1 MFENETTVINSF
13 IIGEGILS
21 GGNFKRVANS
31 FMKNVVILICSQ
43 LLIKVLGLVY
53 KLVITNIEGFG
64 DAGLGYYSAGY
75 QIYALLLTLSS
86 IGIPSVISKLV
97 SERIAIGDTKGAQR
111 IFKVAF
117 RFFTIVGLVLSI
129 GLFFGSN
136 FIANNI
142 LNVPDVAYVMKVLS
156 PAIVFVAMSAVLRG
170 YFSGQQNMKPTSVS
184 QTLEQFL
191 NCVLSITFV
200 YACIGKD
207 SYIMAAAGNLSTT
220 CAIVITFIYLLR
232 YYRYN
237 KLRTRG
243 SIESPEKHKS
253 NKELLKTILG
263 ISIPITISSL
273 ISVIS
278 GVIDTATV
286 SNCMQIAF
294 NNGNSKEA
302 LEQIAMSAT
311 GILSKVDTLVSF
323 PLAINIAFST
333 ALVPAISEALAKKD
347 KKTASKRLSFSFFAS
362 LVIILPCSIGFIV
375 LADPILRMLYPTA
388 SEGAGVFTIASVSMI
403 LTALSSTL
411 TGGLYGVNQSKIP
424 AIAAGLGALIKFIL
438 NMILISNP
446 NIGIYGASISSFI
459 YALIVFFICYKV
471 MNRCVNMHIKFKT
484 HVVKPLI
491 SAAGMGA
498 VVFLGYKLF
507 SSFLGNTTSTIF
519 SIILG
524 AISYSIFIL
533 LTKALTK
540 ENIMMIPY
548 GTKIYEILVRIGIYK
563 EKKEVL
569 K

>member
-1 MFENETTVINSF
+1 MSK
-13 IIGEGILS
+13 
-21 GGNFKRVANS
+21 GNIKRVANS
-31 FMKNVVILICSQ
+31 FMKNVLILICSQ

-53 KLVITNIEGFG
+53 KLVITNVEGFG
-64 DAGLGYYSAGY
+64 NTGLGYYAAGY

-117 RFFTIVGLVLSI
+117 RFFTTVGLVLSI
-129 GLFFGSN
+129 GLYLGSD

-207 SYIMAAAGNLSTT
+207 PYIMAAAGNLSTT
-220 CAIVITFIYLLR
+220 CAIVITFIYLIR
-232 YYRYN
+232 YYKTH
-237 KLRTRG
+237 KLRTKG
-243 SIESPEKHKS
+243 SIPSPEREKS

-294 NNGNSKEA
+294 SDGNSKEA

-347 KKTASKRLSFSFFAS
+347 KKTASRRLSFSFFAS
-362 LVIILPCSIGFIV
+362 LIIILPCAMGFIA
-375 LADPILRMLYPTA
+375 LADPILKMLYPTA
-388 SEGAGVFTIASVSMI
+388 SDGAGVFMIASVSMI
-403 LTALSSTL
+403 LTALASTL

-424 AIAAGLGALIKFIL
+424 AIAAGLGAFIKFIL

-446 NIGIYGASISSFI
+446 NIGVYGASISSFV
-459 YALIVFFICYKV
+459 YAVIVFFICYKV

-484 HVVKPLI
+484 HVMKPLM
-491 SAAGMGA
+491 SAIGMGII
-498 VVFLGYKLF
+498 VFCGYSLLSNVF
-507 SSFLGNTTSTIF
+507 GNTVSTIL
-519 SIILG
+519 SILLG
-524 AISYSIFIL
+524 AISYCLLIL
-533 LTKALTK
+533 FTKTLTK
-540 ENIMMIPY
+540 EDILNIPY
-548 GTKIYEILVRIGIYK
+548 GTKLYKVLVKFGIYK
-563 EKKEVL
+563 EEKEEL

>member
-1 MFENETTVINSF
+1 M
-13 IIGEGILS
+13 S
-21 GGNFKRVANS
+21 GGNLKRAANS

-64 DAGLGYYSAGY
+64 DTGLGYYSAGY

-111 IFKVAF
+111 IFKIAF
-117 RFFTIVGLVLSI
+117 RFFTTLGLILSI
-129 GLFFGSN
+129 GLYLSSN

-207 SYIMAAAGNLSTT
+207 AYIMAAAGNLSTT
-220 CAIVITFIYLLR
+220 CAIVITFAYLFR
-232 YYRYN
+232 YYKHN
-237 KLRTRG
+237 KLITKG
-243 SIESPEKHKS
+243 SIESPEKNKS

-286 SNCMQIAF
+286 SNCMQIAYS
-294 NNGNSKEA
+294 NGNTKEA

-311 GILSKVDTLVSF
+311 GILSKIDTLVSF
-323 PLAINIAFST
+323 PLAINLAFST

-347 KKTASKRLSFSFFAS
+347 KKTASRRLSFSFFAS
-362 LVIILPCSIGFIV
+362 LIIILPCSIGFIV
-375 LADPILRMLYPTA
+375 LADPILRLLYPTA
-388 SEGAGVFTIASVSMI
+388 SSGAGVFMIASVSMI
-403 LTALSSTL
+403 LSALSQTM

-424 AIAAGLGALIKFIL
+424 AIAAGLGAVIKFIL

-459 YALIVFFICYKV
+459 YSVIVFFICYKV

-484 HVVKPLI
+484 HILKPLI
-491 SAAGMGA
+491 SAFGMGII
-498 VVFLGYKLF
+498 VFCAYNILNSVF
-507 SSFLGNTTSTIF
+507 GNAISTILA
-519 SIILG
+519 IILG
-524 AISYSIFIL
+524 AISYSLLIL
-533 LTKALTK
+533 FTKTLTK
-540 ENIMMIPY
+540 EDILMIPY
-548 GTKIYEILVRIGIYK
+548 GTKIYKLLIKFKIYK
-563 EKKEVL
+563 EEKDEL
-569 K
+569 E

>member
-1 MFENETTVINSF
+1 MK
-13 IIGEGILS
+13 G
-21 GGNFKRVANS
+21 KRLKKTANS
-31 FMKNVVILICSQ
+31 FMKNVVILIFSQ

-53 KLVITNIEGFG
+53 KLVITNIPGFG
-64 DAGLGYYSAGY
+64 DTGLGYYSAGY

-117 RFFTIVGLVLSI
+117 KFFTTIGFILSI
-129 GLFFGSN
+129 GLFLGADI
-136 FIANNI
+136 IANNI

-207 SYIMAAAGNLSTT
+207 TYIMAAAGNLSTT
-220 CAIVITFIYLLR
+220 CAIVITFVYLIM
-232 YYRYN
+232 YFKKN
-237 KLRTRG
+237 KLDTSD
-243 SIESPEKHKS
+243 SIISPEKKKT

-263 ISIPITISSL
+263 ISIPITVSSL

-286 SNCMQIAF
+286 SNCMQIAYSEAVA
-294 NNGNSKEA
+294 SKEE

-323 PLAINIAFST
+323 PLAINLAFST
-333 ALVPAISEALAKKD
+333 ALTPAISEALAKKD
-347 KKTASKRLSFSFFAS
+347 KRTASRRLSFSFFAS
-362 LVIILPCSIGFIV
+362 LIIILPCAIGFIA
-375 LADPILRMLYPTA
+375 LSEQILKMLYPTA
-388 SEGAGVFTIASVSMI
+388 SDGAGIFMIASVSMI
-403 LTALSSTL
+403 LTALSQTL

-424 AIAAGLGALIKFIL
+424 AIAAGLGAVIKFIL

-446 NIGIYGASISSFI
+446 NIGIYGASISSFV
-459 YALIVFFICYKV
+459 YQVIVFFICYNV
-471 MNRCVNMHIKFKT
+471 MNRCVNMKIKFKT
-484 HVVKPLI
+484 HILKPVI
-491 SAAGMGA
+491 SALGMGL
-498 VVFLGYKLF
+498 VVFLGYRLF
-507 SSFLGNTTSTIF
+507 SGFLGNTISTII

-524 AISYSIFIL
+524 AISYCALIL
-533 LTKALTK
+533 FTKTLK
-540 ENIMMIPY
+540 KDDIMMIPY
-548 GTKIYEILVRIGIYK
+548 GTKIYDVLVRIKIYK
-563 EKKEVL
+563 EE
-569 K
+569 

>member
-1 MFENETTVINSF
+1 M
-13 IIGEGILS
+13 S
-21 GGNFKRVANS
+21 GGSFKRAAHS
-31 FMKNVVILICSQ
+31 FMRNVVILICSQ

-111 IFKVAF
+111 IFKIAF
-117 RFFTIVGLVLSI
+117 RFFTTLGLVLSI
-129 GLFFGSN
+129 GLYFGSN

-207 SYIMAAAGNLSTT
+207 AYIMAAAGNLSTT
-220 CAIVITFIYLLR
+220 CAIVITFVYLLR
-232 YYRYN
+232 YYKHN

-243 SIESPEKHKS
+243 SIESPEKNKS

-294 NNGNSKEA
+294 SDGNSKDA

-323 PLAINIAFST
+323 PLAINVAFST

-347 KKTASKRLSFSFFAS
+347 KKTASRRLSFSFFAS
-362 LVIILPCSIGFIV
+362 LIIILPCSVGFIV

-388 SEGAGVFTIASVSMI
+388 SEGAGVFMIASVSMI
-403 LTALSSTL
+403 LTALASTL

-424 AIAAGLGALIKFIL
+424 AIAAGLGAFIKFIL

-446 NIGIYGASISSFI
+446 NIGVYGASISSFV
-459 YALIVFFICYKV
+459 YALIVFSICYKV

-484 HVVKPLI
+484 HVMKPLI
-491 SAAGMGA
+491 SAIGMG
-498 VVFLGYKLF
+498 VIVFCGYSLLSNVF
-507 SSFLGNTTSTIF
+507 GNTVSTIL
-519 SIILG
+519 SILLG
-524 AISYSIFIL
+524 AISYCLLIL
-533 LTKALTK
+533 FTKTLTK
-540 ENIMMIPY
+540 EDILNIPY
-548 GTKIYEILVRIGIYK
+548 GTKLYKVLVKLGIYK
-563 EKKEVL
+563 EEKEEL

>member
-1 MFENETTVINSF
+1 MK
-13 IIGEGILS
+13 GKR
-21 GGNFKRVANS
+21 FKKTANS

-43 LLIKVLGLVY
+43 LLIKVLGLIY

-75 QIYALLLTLSS
+75 QIYSLLLTLSS

-97 SERIAIGDTKGAQR
+97 SERIAIGDTNGAQR

-117 RFFTIVGLVLSI
+117 RFFTTLGLVLSI

-136 FIANNI
+136 FIATNI
-142 LNVPDVAYVMKVLS
+142 LNVPDVEYVMKVLA

-207 SYIMAAAGNLSTT
+207 TYIMAAAGNLSTT
-220 CAIVITFIYLLR
+220 FAIVLTFVYLFIYYKKR
-232 YYRYN
+232 
-237 KLRTRG
+237 KLDTSK
-243 SIESPEKHKS
+243 SIESPEKNKS
-253 NKELLKTILG
+253 NKQLLKTILG
-263 ISIPITISSL
+263 ISIPITVSSL

-286 SNCMQIAF
+286 SNCMQIAYS
-294 NNGNSKEA
+294 GVESSKEA

-323 PLAINIAFST
+323 PLAINLAFST

-347 KKTASKRLSFSFFAS
+347 NQTASRRLSFSFFAS
-362 LVIILPCSIGFIV
+362 LIIVLPCAIGFIA
-375 LADPILRMLYPTA
+375 LAQPILSMIYPTA
-388 SEGAGVFTIASVSMI
+388 SDGAGVFQIASVSMI
-403 LTALSSTL
+403 LTALSQTM

-424 AIAAGLGALIKFIL
+424 AIAAGLGAVIKFIL

-446 NIGIYGASISSFI
+446 NINIYGASISSFV
-459 YALIVFFICYKV
+459 YQVIVFIICYRV
-471 MNRCVNMHIKFKT
+471 LNGHVNMHIKFKT
-484 HVVKPLI
+484 HIIKPVI
-491 SAAGMGA
+491 SAVGMGII
-498 VVFLGYKLF
+498 VYMGYNIMHMFL
-507 SSFLGNTTSTIF
+507 SNTISTLLAIC
-519 SIILG
+519 LG
-524 AISYSIFIL
+524 AISYVLLIL
-533 LTKALTK
+533 FTKTLSK
-540 ENIMMIPY
+540 EDIMMIPY
-548 GTKIYEILVRIGIYK
+548 GTKIYSILVKFRIYK
-563 EKKEVL
+563 EQKEPLRWEVTL
-569 K
+569 HRCP

>member
-1 MFENETTVINSF
+1 M
-13 IIGEGILS
+13 EGKR
-21 GGNFKRVANS
+21 FKGKANS
-31 FMKNVVILICSQ
+31 FMKNVVMLIFSQ

-64 DAGLGYYSAGY
+64 DTGLGYYSAGY

-117 RFFTIVGLVLSI
+117 KFFTTIGFILSI
-129 GLFFGSN
+129 GLFLGSD
-136 FIANNI
+136 FIATNI

-156 PAIVFVAMSAVLRG
+156 PAIVFVAMSAVFRG

-207 SYIMAAAGNLSTT
+207 PYIMAAAGNLSTT
-220 CAIVITFIYLLR
+220 CAIVITFIYLR
-232 YYRYN
+232 MYYGRH
-237 KLRTRG
+237 KLSTRG
-243 SIESPEKHKS
+243 SIESPEKRKT

-263 ISIPITISSL
+263 ISIPITVSSL

-286 SNCMQIAF
+286 SNCIQISLQDA
-294 NNGNSKEA
+294 NMTKEA
-302 LEQIAMSAT
+302 LEQAAMSAT

-323 PLAINIAFST
+323 PLAINLAFST
-333 ALVPAISEALAKKD
+333 ALTPAISEALAIKD
-347 KKTASKRLSFSFFAS
+347 KKSASRRLSFSFFAS
-362 LVIILPCSIGFIV
+362 LIIILPCAFGFIA
-375 LADPILRMLYPTA
+375 LAEPILKMLYPTA
-388 SEGAGVFTIASVSMI
+388 SDGANVFMIASVSMI
-403 LTALSSTL
+403 LTSLSQTL

-424 AIAAGLGALIKFIL
+424 AIAAGLGAVIKFIL

-446 NIGIYGASISSFI
+446 NIGILGAAISSFV
-459 YALIVFFICYKV
+459 YQVIVFFICYNV

-484 HVVKPLI
+484 HILKPLV
-491 SAAGMGA
+491 SAIGMGLI
-498 VVFLGYKLF
+498 VFGGYKLF
-507 SSFLGNTTSTIF
+507 SMAFGNTISTIL
-519 SIILG
+519 SILLG
-524 AISYSIFIL
+524 AISYCLLIL

-540 ENIMMIPY
+540 DDIMMIPY
-548 GTKIYEILVRIGIYK
+548 GTKIYNILLKLRIYK
-563 EKKEVL
+563 EEKEPL
-569 K
+569 Q

>member
-1 MFENETTVINSF
+1 MSK
-13 IIGEGILS
+13 
-21 GGNFKRVANS
+21 GNIKRVANS
-31 FMKNVVILICSQ
+31 FMKNVLILICSQ

-53 KLVITNIEGFG
+53 KLVITNVEGFG
-64 DAGLGYYSAGY
+64 NTGLGYYAAGY

-117 RFFTIVGLVLSI
+117 RFFTTVGLVLSI
-129 GLFFGSN
+129 GLYLGSD

-207 SYIMAAAGNLSTT
+207 AYIMAAAGNLSTT
-220 CAIVITFIYLLR
+220 CAIVITFIYLIR
-232 YYRYN
+232 YYKTH
-237 KLRTRG
+237 KLRTKG
-243 SIESPEKHKS
+243 SIPSPEREKS

-294 NNGNSKEA
+294 SDGNSKEA

-347 KKTASKRLSFSFFAS
+347 KKTASRRLSFSFFAS
-362 LVIILPCSIGFIV
+362 LIIILPCAMGFIA
-375 LADPILRMLYPTA
+375 LADPILKMLYPTA
-388 SEGAGVFTIASVSMI
+388 SDGAGVFMIASISMI
-403 LTALSSTL
+403 LTALASTL

-424 AIAAGLGALIKFIL
+424 AIAAGLGAFIKFIL

-446 NIGIYGASISSFI
+446 NIGVYGASISSFV
-459 YALIVFFICYKV
+459 YAVIVFFICYKV

-484 HVVKPLI
+484 HVMKPLM
-491 SAAGMGA
+491 SAIGMG
-498 VVFLGYKLF
+498 VIVFCGYSLLSNVF
-507 SSFLGNTTSTIF
+507 GNTVSTIL
-519 SIILG
+519 SILLG
-524 AISYSIFIL
+524 AISYCLLIL
-533 LTKALTK
+533 FTKTLTK
-540 ENIMMIPY
+540 EDILNIPY
-548 GTKIYEILVRIGIYK
+548 GTKLYKVLVKFGIYK
-563 EKKEVL
+563 EKKEEL

>member
-1 MFENETTVINSF
+1 M
-13 IIGEGILS
+13 S
-21 GGNFKRVANS
+21 GGSFKRAANS

-111 IFKVAF
+111 IFKIAF
-117 RFFTIVGLVLSI
+117 RFFTTLGLVLSI
-129 GLFFGSN
+129 GLYFGSN

-207 SYIMAAAGNLSTT
+207 AYIMAAAGNLSTT
-220 CAIVITFIYLLR
+220 CAIVITFVYLLR
-232 YYRYN
+232 YYKHN

-243 SIESPEKHKS
+243 SIESPEKNKS

-294 NNGNSKEA
+294 SDGNSKDA

-323 PLAINIAFST
+323 PLAINVAFST

-347 KKTASKRLSFSFFAS
+347 KKTASRRLSFSFFAS
-362 LVIILPCSIGFIV
+362 LIIILPCSVGFIV

-388 SEGAGVFTIASVSMI
+388 SEGAGVFMIASVSMI
-403 LTALSSTL
+403 LTALASTL

-424 AIAAGLGALIKFIL
+424 AIAAGLGAFIKFIL

-446 NIGIYGASISSFI
+446 NIGVYGASISSFV
-459 YALIVFFICYKV
+459 YALIVFSICYKV

-484 HVVKPLI
+484 HVMKPLM
-491 SAAGMGA
+491 SAIGMG
-498 VVFLGYKLF
+498 VIVFCGYSLLSNVF
-507 SSFLGNTTSTIF
+507 GNTVSTIL
-519 SIILG
+519 SILLG
-524 AISYSIFIL
+524 AISYCLLIL
-533 LTKALTK
+533 FTKTLTK
-540 ENIMMIPY
+540 EDILNIPY
-548 GTKIYEILVRIGIYK
+548 GTKLYKVLVKLGIYK
-563 EKKEVL
+563 EEKEEL

>member
-1 MFENETTVINSF
+1 MKEKGLKKT
-13 IIGEGILS
+13 
-21 GGNFKRVANS
+21 ANS
-31 FMKNVVILICSQ
+31 FMKNVVILIFSQ

-53 KLVITNIEGFG
+53 KLVITNIPGFG
-64 DAGLGYYSAGY
+64 DTGLGYYSAGY

-97 SERIAIGDTKGAQR
+97 SERIAIGDTKGANR

-117 RFFTIVGLVLSI
+117 KFFTTIGFILSI
-129 GLFFGSN
+129 GLFLGADI
-136 FIANNI
+136 IANNI

-207 SYIMAAAGNLSTT
+207 TYIMAAAGNLSTT
-220 CAIVITFIYLLR
+220 CAIVITFVYLMM
-232 YYRYN
+232 YFKKN
-237 KLRTRG
+237 KLDTRD
-243 SIESPEKHKS
+243 SIISPEKKKT
-253 NKELLKTILG
+253 NKELLKIILG

-286 SNCMQIAF
+286 SNCMQIAYSEAVA
-294 NNGNSKEA
+294 SKEE

-323 PLAINIAFST
+323 PLAINLAFST
-333 ALVPAISEALAKKD
+333 ALTPAISEALAKKD
-347 KKTASKRLSFSFFAS
+347 KKTASRRLSFSFFAS
-362 LVIILPCSIGFIV
+362 LIIIMPCALGLIV
-375 LADPILRMLYPTA
+375 LSEPILKMLYPTA
-388 SEGAGVFTIASVSMI
+388 SYGAGVFMIASVSMI
-403 LTALSSTL
+403 LTALSQTL

-424 AIAAGLGALIKFIL
+424 AIAAGLGAVIKFIL

-446 NIGIYGASISSFI
+446 NIGIYGASISSFV
-459 YALIVFFICYKV
+459 YQVIVFFICYNV

-484 HVVKPLI
+484 HILKPVI
-491 SAAGMGA
+491 SALGMGV

-507 SSFLGNTTSTIF
+507 NSFLGNTISTII
-519 SIILG
+519 SITLG
-524 AISYSIFIL
+524 AISYCSLIL
-533 LTKALTK
+533 FTKTLK
-540 ENIMMIPY
+540 KDDIMMIPY
-548 GTKIYEILVRIGIYK
+548 GTNIYNVLLKMKIYK
-563 EKKEVL
+563 E
-569 K
+569 

>member
-1 MFENETTVINSF
+1 MSK
-13 IIGEGILS
+13 
-21 GGNFKRVANS
+21 GNIKRVANS
-31 FMKNVVILICSQ
+31 FMKNVLILICSQ

-53 KLVITNIEGFG
+53 KLVITNVEGFG
-64 DAGLGYYSAGY
+64 NTGLGYYAAGY

-117 RFFTIVGLVLSI
+117 RFFTTVGLVLSI
-129 GLFFGSN
+129 GLYLGSD

-207 SYIMAAAGNLSTT
+207 AYIMAAAGNLSTT
-220 CAIVITFIYLLR
+220 CAIVITFIYLIR
-232 YYRYN
+232 YYKTH
-237 KLRTRG
+237 KLRTKG
-243 SIESPEKHKS
+243 SIPSPEREKS

-294 NNGNSKEA
+294 SDGNSKEA

-347 KKTASKRLSFSFFAS
+347 KKTASRRLSFSFFAS
-362 LVIILPCSIGFIV
+362 LIIILPCAMGFIA
-375 LADPILRMLYPTA
+375 LADPILKMLYPTA
-388 SEGAGVFTIASVSMI
+388 SDGAGVFMIASISMI
-403 LTALSSTL
+403 LTALASTL

-424 AIAAGLGALIKFIL
+424 AIAAGLGAFIKFIL

-446 NIGIYGASISSFI
+446 NIGVYGASISSFI

-484 HVVKPLI
+484 HVMKPLI
-491 SAAGMGA
+491 SAIGMGII
-498 VVFLGYKLF
+498 VFCGYSLLSNIF
-507 SSFLGNTTSTIF
+507 GNTISTIL
-519 SIILG
+519 SILLG
-524 AISYSIFIL
+524 IISYCAL
-533 LTKALTK
+533 LLFTKALTK
-540 ENIMMIPY
+540 EDILSIPY
-548 GTKIYEILVRIGIYK
+548 GTKIYNILVKLRIYK
-563 EKKEVL
+563 EEREEL

>member
-1 MFENETTVINSF
+1 MKEKGLKKT
-13 IIGEGILS
+13 
-21 GGNFKRVANS
+21 ANS
-31 FMKNVVILICSQ
+31 FMKNVVILIFSQ

-53 KLVITNIEGFG
+53 KLVITNIPGFG
-64 DAGLGYYSAGY
+64 DTGLGYYSAGY

-97 SERIAIGDTKGAQR
+97 SERIAIGDTKGANR

-117 RFFTIVGLVLSI
+117 KFFTTIGFILSI
-129 GLFFGSN
+129 GLFFGADI
-136 FIANNI
+136 IANNI

-207 SYIMAAAGNLSTT
+207 TYIMAAAGNLSTT
-220 CAIVITFIYLLR
+220 SAIIITFVYLIM
-232 YYRYN
+232 YFKKN
-237 KLRTRG
+237 KLDTRD
-243 SIESPEKHKS
+243 SIISPEKKKT

-263 ISIPITISSL
+263 ISIPITVSSL

-286 SNCMQIAF
+286 SNCMQIAYSEAVA
-294 NNGNSKEA
+294 SKEE

-323 PLAINIAFST
+323 PLAINLAFST
-333 ALVPAISEALAKKD
+333 ALTPAISEALAKKD
-347 KKTASKRLSFSFFAS
+347 KRTASRRLSFSFFAS
-362 LVIILPCSIGFIV
+362 LIIILPCAIGFIM
-375 LADPILRMLYPTA
+375 LSEPILKMLYPTA
-388 SEGAGVFTIASVSMI
+388 SEGAGVFKIASISMI
-403 LTALSSTL
+403 LTALSQTL

-424 AIAAGLGALIKFIL
+424 AIATGLGAVIKFIL

-446 NIGIYGASISSFI
+446 NIGIYGASISSFV
-459 YALIVFFICYKV
+459 YQVIVFFICYNV
-471 MNRCVNMHIKFKT
+471 MNRCVNMKIKFKT
-484 HVVKPLI
+484 HILKPVI
-491 SAAGMGA
+491 SALGMGI

-507 SSFLGNTTSTIF
+507 NSFLGNTISTII
-519 SIILG
+519 SIIFG
-524 AISYSIFIL
+524 AISYSALIL
-533 LTKALTK
+533 FTKTLK
-540 ENIMMIPY
+540 KDDIMMIPY
-548 GTKIYEILVRIGIYK
+548 GTKIYSILVKMKIYN
-563 EKKEVL
+563 E
-569 K
+569 

>member
-1 MFENETTVINSF
+1 MK
-13 IIGEGILS
+13 G
-21 GGNFKRVANS
+21 KRLKKTANS
-31 FMKNVVILICSQ
+31 FMKNVVILIFSQ

-53 KLVITNIEGFG
+53 KLVITNIPGFG
-64 DAGLGYYSAGY
+64 DTGLGYYSAGY

-117 RFFTIVGLVLSI
+117 KFFTTIGFILSI
-129 GLFFGSN
+129 GLFLGADI
-136 FIANNI
+136 IANNI

-207 SYIMAAAGNLSTT
+207 TYIMAAAGNLSTT
-220 CAIVITFIYLLR
+220 CAIVITFVYLIM
-232 YYRYN
+232 YFKKN
-237 KLRTRG
+237 KLDTRN
-243 SIESPEKHKS
+243 SIISPEKKKS
-253 NKELLKTILG
+253 NKELLKIILG

-286 SNCMQIAF
+286 SNCMQIAYSEAVA
-294 NNGNSKEA
+294 SKEE

-323 PLAINIAFST
+323 PLAINLAFST
-333 ALVPAISEALAKKD
+333 ALTPAISEALAKKD
-347 KKTASKRLSFSFFAS
+347 KRTASRRLSFSFFAS
-362 LVIILPCSIGFIV
+362 LIIILPCAIGFIA
-375 LADPILRMLYPTA
+375 LSEPILKMLYPTA
-388 SEGAGVFTIASVSMI
+388 SDGAGIFMIASVSMI
-403 LTALSSTL
+403 ITALSQTL

-424 AIAAGLGALIKFIL
+424 AIAAGLGAVIKFIL

-446 NIGIYGASISSFI
+446 NIGIYGASISSFV
-459 YALIVFFICYKV
+459 YQVIVFFICYNV
-471 MNRCVNMHIKFKT
+471 MNRCVNMKIKFKT
-484 HVVKPLI
+484 HILKPVI
-491 SAAGMGA
+491 SALGMGL
-498 VVFLGYKLF
+498 VVFLVYRLF
-507 SSFLGNTTSTIF
+507 SGFLGNTISTII

-524 AISYSIFIL
+524 AISYCALIL
-533 LTKALTK
+533 FTKTLK
-540 ENIMMIPY
+540 KDDIMMIPY
-548 GTKIYEILVRIGIYK
+548 GTKIYEILVRMKIYK
-563 EKKEVL
+563 EE
-569 K
+569 

>member
-1 MFENETTVINSF
+1 M
-13 IIGEGILS
+13 EGKR
-21 GGNFKRVANS
+21 FKGKANS
-31 FMKNVVILICSQ
+31 FMKNVVMLIFSQ

-64 DAGLGYYSAGY
+64 DTGLGYYSAGY

-117 RFFTIVGLVLSI
+117 KFFTTIGFILSI
-129 GLFFGSN
+129 GLFLGSD
-136 FIANNI
+136 FIATNI

-156 PAIVFVAMSAVLRG
+156 PAIVFVAMSAVFRG

-191 NCVLSITFV
+191 NCLLSITFV

-207 SYIMAAAGNLSTT
+207 PYIMAAAGNLSTT
-220 CAIVITFIYLLR
+220 CAIVITFIYLR
-232 YYRYN
+232 MYYGRH
-237 KLRTRG
+237 KLSTRG
-243 SIESPEKHKS
+243 SIESPEKRKT

-263 ISIPITISSL
+263 ISIPITVSSL

-286 SNCMQIAF
+286 SNCIQISLQDD
-294 NNGNSKEA
+294 NMTKEA
-302 LEQIAMSAT
+302 LEQAAMSAT

-323 PLAINIAFST
+323 PLAINLAFST
-333 ALVPAISEALAKKD
+333 ALTPAISEALAIKD
-347 KKTASKRLSFSFFAS
+347 KKSASRRLSFSFFAS
-362 LVIILPCSIGFIV
+362 LIIILPCAFGFIA
-375 LADPILRMLYPTA
+375 LAEPILKMLYPTA
-388 SEGAGVFTIASVSMI
+388 SDGANVFMIASVSMI
-403 LTALSSTL
+403 LTSLSQTL

-424 AIAAGLGALIKFIL
+424 AIAAGLGAVIKFIL

-446 NIGIYGASISSFI
+446 NIGILGAAISSFV
-459 YALIVFFICYKV
+459 YQVIVFFICYNV

-484 HVVKPLI
+484 HILKPLV
-491 SAAGMGA
+491 SAIGMGLI
-498 VVFLGYKLF
+498 VFGGYKLF
-507 SSFLGNTTSTIF
+507 SMAFGNTISTIL
-519 SIILG
+519 SILLG
-524 AISYSIFIL
+524 AISYCLLIL

-540 ENIMMIPY
+540 DDIMMIPY
-548 GTKIYEILVRIGIYK
+548 GTKIYNILLKLRIYK
-563 EKKEVL
+563 EEKEPL
-569 K
+569 Q